1 VKRPQQ
7 AEADAEAA
15 RQAMEAEQAQEAPG
29 TGAVSGRLASMTGYR
44 PRHLRGS
51 RNKASFACEIKSV
64 NGRGLDIRLRLAP
77 GSGCLESDIRQLI
90 GKSLSRGSVTLQP
103 VSIEREGAGG
113 ELLVNQQALATVL
126 AALSQLSTM
135 VDATRPSLDGIL
147 ALKGVLEQ
155 RDRPLSADGDETLA
169 AALLDA
175 VAVAL
180 GDLVVAR
187 RQEGERIAAVLLERI
202 DEIGSLVARAEAHP
216 SRKRDV
222 ILSRLRLQVAELAGE
237 VGGLSEDRLAQEALL
252 LATKA
257 DIREELDRL
266 VAHIA
271 SARQADRIRRC
282 RRPPAGF
289 PGAGIQSRG
298 QYALLQVQRSG
309 ADRHR
314 P

>member
-1 VKRPQQ
+1 MSPKSTP
-7 AEADAEAA
+7 
-15 RQAMEAEQAQEAPG
+15 
-29 TGAVSGRLASMTGYR
+29 LASMTGYAR
-44 PRHLRGS
+44 ATGAVPG
-51 RNKASFACEIKSV
+51 AAFTCEVKSV

-77 GSGCLESDIRQLI
+77 GLDALESDIRQLI
-90 GKSLSRGSVTLQP
+90 GKALSRGSITLNL
-103 VSIEREGAGG
+103 SIEREGAGG
-113 ELLVNQQALATVL
+113 ELLVNQQALTTVL

-135 VDATRPSLDGIL
+135 VDATKPSLDGIL
-147 ALKGVLEQ
+147 GLKGVLEQ
-155 RDRPLSADGDETLA
+155 RDRPLSADGDENLA

-216 SRKRDV
+216 SRKREV
-222 ILSRLRLQVAELAGE
+222 ILARLRQQVAELAGE
-237 VGGLSEDRLAQEALL
+237 VGGLSEERLAQEALL

-271 SARQADRIRRC
+271 SARQLIGSGGAVGRRLDFLAQEFNREANTLC
-282 RRPPAGF
+282 SKSNAVELTAIGLDLKAAIDQLRE
-289 PGAGIQSRG
+289 
-298 QYALLQVQRSG
+298 QVQNIE
-309 ADRHR
+309 
-314 P
+314 